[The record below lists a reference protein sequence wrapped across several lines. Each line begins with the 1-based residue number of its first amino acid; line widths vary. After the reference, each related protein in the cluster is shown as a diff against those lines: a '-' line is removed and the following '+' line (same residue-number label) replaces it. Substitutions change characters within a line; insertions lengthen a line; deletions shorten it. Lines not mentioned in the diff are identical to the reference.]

1 MKRLFLVLALLFS
14 PSLPAQAP
22 VAVPISKE
30 PHHHLVLENDYVR
43 VFRVSLPAHD
53 ATLLHQH
60 DVPYLYVSLGPADVI
75 NAVQGRPEARIVM
88 ADGQLGY
95 SPGHF
100 AHIARTD
107 AGSPFNN
114 VTVELLHPQGEPR
127 NICEKII
134 EGPVKNCGSSG
145 SSTVPADSPLR
156 AFVRAT
162 GPKQL
167 FETEEIFVSSH
178 AAPARIEQ
186 HYSESAPLAARLL
199 VVEDNSE
206 LRLDLAGEPSK
217 SLHSGEVL
225 WLEAGKKW
233 TIVTPLP
240 HKLTRFLLI
249 RFKDSDTTK
258 TP

>member
-1 MKRLFLVLALLFS
+1 
-14 PSLPAQAP
+14 
-22 VAVPISKE
+22 
-30 PHHHLVLENDYVR
+30 
-43 VFRVSLPAHD
+43 
-53 ATLLHQH
+53 
-60 DVPYLYVSLGPADVI
+60 
-75 NAVQGRPEARIVM
+75 M

-107 AGSPFNN
+107 SEIPFNN

-162 GPKQL
+162 GPKRL
-167 FETEEIFVSSH
+167 FETEEILVSSH
-178 AAPARIEQ
+178 AAPAPIEQ

-240 HKLTRFLLI
+240 HKLARFLLI